1 MLNSLGNIL
10 ESSTEKM
17 TNEGESTAHTEL
29 LELGIFVHNYE
40 LYIAKQINDILP
52 TLKSMPSRIRKT
64 GKAFFA
70 A

>member
-1 MLNSLGNIL
+1 
-10 ESSTEKM
+10 M